1 MKVSVQ
7 KQLSKYSDKEPESK
21 LDASPTLTLPTK
33 SIAITRQ
40 VLHHNNLAHN
50 VLAVESEKIR
60 GFSGK

>member
-7 KQLSKYSDKEPESK
+7 KQLSIYPDKGLGSK
-21 LDASPTLTLPTK
+21 LDASTTPTLPTK

-50 VLAVESEKIR
+50 VLAVESEKICS
-60 GFSGK
+60 FSGV